1 MSQITKAAQVKPID
15 SNDSYGRAITAALA
29 LAATLIV
36 VAFLL
41 TRSPASVP
49 AGTVGADRLTDGFL
63 PGALAAN
70 AAEQIRNAQALDD
83 GWEAGIVGPV
93 RAAQQSVRDG
103 WEGGLVP
110 PAASGYEIRDG
121 WESSLIR

>member
-41 TRSPASVP
+41 TRAPATLP
-49 AGTVGADRLTDGFL
+49 AGAAGADRLTDGFL
-63 PGALAAN
+63 PGVMAAN
-70 AAEQIRNAQALDD
+70 AAERIRNAQALDD
-83 GWEAGIVGPV
+83 GWQAGLVVPMQ
-93 RAAQQSVRDG
+93 AAPGVRDG
-103 WEGGLVP
+103 WEAGLVA
-110 PAASGYEIRDG
+110 PAEAGGEIRDG
-121 WESSLIR
+121 WESSLFR